1 MNVFTCITETITQA
15 LTPSTR
21 QTAIAVLLFIADSQE
36 FLLIISRIC
45 VIIKSKFASTENHDN
60 QKMVIRKLQEAAT
73 PHIFKI
79 STYLTHRTI
88 I

>member
-21 QTAIAVLLFIADSQE
+21 QTAIDFLLFIADSQE
-36 FLLIISRIC
+36 FLLIISRVC

-60 QKMVIRKLQEAAT
+60 QKMVRKLQEAAT
-73 PHIFKI
+73 PHIFKL

>member
-1 MNVFTCITETITQA
+1 MNVFTCITETITHA

-21 QTAIAVLLFIADSQE
+21 QTEIDFLLFIADSQE
-36 FLLIISRIC
+36 FLLIISRVC

-60 QKMVIRKLQEAAT
+60 QKMVRKLQEAAT
-73 PHIFKI
+73 PHIFKL